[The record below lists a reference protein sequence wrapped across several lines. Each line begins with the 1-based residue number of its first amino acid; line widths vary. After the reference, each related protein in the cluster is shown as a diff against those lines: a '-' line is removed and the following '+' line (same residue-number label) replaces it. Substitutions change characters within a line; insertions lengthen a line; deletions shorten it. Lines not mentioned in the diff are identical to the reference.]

1 MAFAAATTELGRYA
15 SIRRIQM
22 ISVVWMSVEV
32 LVSLVAAVR
41 SQSVVL
47 AAFGGDSVIELA
59 SALLV
64 LFHFSSAFLSERVAA
79 KTAAIL
85 LYLLAAFI
93 VVASIL
99 SLMGFWLEPQPSY
112 LGMTL
117 LVAAGFIMPWL
128 AVEKRRLARESGST
142 ALAADATQSTV
153 CGWLS
158 WIALG
163 GLAMNAIFGLS
174 WADEIAALALVPL
187 VVKEGRLAW
196 QNKGCHCC

>member
-1 MAFAAATTELGRYA
+1 MALAAATTGLARSA
-15 SIRRIQM
+15 SIRRIQI
-22 ISVVWMSVEV
+22 ISVVWMSLEV
-32 LVSLVAAVR
+32 LVSLGAAVR

-47 AAFGGDSVIELA
+47 LAFGGDSVIELA

-64 LFHFSSAFLSERVAA
+64 LFHFSSTLLSERMAA
-79 KTAAIL
+79 RVAAIL

-93 VVASIL
+93 VLASIL
-99 SLMGFWLEPQPSY
+99 SLLGFWLQPQPSY
-112 LGMTL
+112 LGMTFL
-117 LVAAGFIMPWL
+117 LAAGFVMPWL

-142 ALAADATQSTV
+142 ALAADATQSAV

-163 GLAMNAIFGLS
+163 GLAANALFGLS
-174 WADEIAALALVPL
+174 WADEVAALALIPL

-196 QNKGCHCC
+196 QGQCCHC